1 MSTDMGNKI
10 RRKKPCILLAKGGLD
25 GHDRG
30 IKIVAMALK
39 DAGMDVVYTG
49 VHHTPE
55 EIIDA
60 AIKEGA
66 DAIGISIHSG
76 AHNYVFSR
84 VIALLKD
91 KGRSEIKVFG
101 GGIIPEE
108 DIPGLEKV
116 GVSGIFTPG
125 ASTSEIVEFVKGI
138 LGSKRK

>member
-1 MSTDMGNKI
+1 MGDKDTH
-10 RRKKPCILLAKGGLD
+10 RKPRILLTKAGLD

-55 EIIDA
+55 EIVEA
-60 AIKEGA
+60 AIREGA

-76 AHNYVFSR
+76 AHNYVFSK
-84 VIALLKD
+84 IIELLKE
-91 KGRSEIKVFG
+91 KGRPDIKVFG

-108 DIPGLEKV
+108 DIHRLEEA
-116 GVSGIFTPG
+116 GVAGIFTPG
-125 ASTSEIVEFVKGI
+125 ASTSDIVGFVKKV
-138 LGSKRK
+138 LRLKKEGS

>member
-1 MSTDMGNKI
+1 MSY
-10 RRKKPCILLAKGGLD
+10 RILLAKVGLD

-55 EIIDA
+55 EIVEA

-76 AHNYVFSR
+76 AHNYVFPR
-84 VIALLKD
+84 IIELLKEKD
-91 KGRSEIKVFG
+91 KIEIKVFG
-101 GGIIPEE
+101 GGIIPEV
-108 DIPGLEKV
+108 DIHRLEEA
-116 GVSGIFTPG
+116 GVAGIFTPG
-125 ASTSEIVEFVKGI
+125 ASTSEIVEFVEKV
-138 LGSKRK
+138 LRSKKN